1 MILYGGLEIDESHG
15 PSFVQSFHSC
25 EDISTEM
32 STKMFIALHGYSL
45 RRLARLDKKNDERLT
60 AYYID
65 FMAMCR
71 RVCGQ
76 ATEDDAGRGLYMYC
90 IIMAC

>member
-1 MILYGGLEIDESHG
+1 
-15 PSFVQSFHSC
+15 
-25 EDISTEM
+25 
-32 STKMFIALHGYSL
+32 MFISLLGYSL

-76 ATEDDAGRGLYMYC
+76 ATEEDAGRGLYTYHINGLLRMC
-90 IIMAC
+90 LLEASFVC